1 MSNAA
6 IVADD
11 HELFRAAL
19 SELLKSTFGFSNVF
33 QAGSLDEG
41 IEHLGAS
48 DAITFASFDLSMP
61 SMEGAASL
69 HSIREIYPK
78 MRLAVVTASER
89 REDILAALGA
99 GVNGFIPKSLG
110 IVEVSKALRS
120 IIGGQIYVPA
130 ALAAA
135 NTLTAP
141 AVAIAKQE
149 PASSRPNELLSPRQ
163 NDVLALMAQGLT
175 NKEIAR
181 HLRLAEGTVKVH
193 VNALYRALGA
203 HNRVSAVAAMQRLE
217 LKTSA

>member
-6 IVADD
+6 VVSDD
-11 HELFRAAL
+11 HELFRSAL
-19 SELLKSTFGFSNVF
+19 SELLKGTFGFSSVF

-48 DAITFASFDLSMP
+48 DAITFASFDLYMP
-61 SMEGAASL
+61 GMEGATSL

-78 MRLAVVTASER
+78 VHLAVVTASER

-110 IVEVSKALRS
+110 IVEVRQALRS

-135 NTLTAP
+135 NALASPAATA
-141 AVAIAKQE
+141 KRE
-149 PASSRPNELLSPRQ
+149 PVPFRSNELLSPRQ

-217 LKTSA
+217 LKPSS

>member
-19 SELLKSTFGFSNVF
+19 SELLKNTFGFSNVF
-33 QAGSLDEG
+33 QAGSLDMG
-41 IEHLGAS
+41 IELLSAS
-48 DAITFASFDLSMP
+48 DTITFASFDLSMP
-61 SMEGAASL
+61 GMEGAASL
-69 HSIREIYPK
+69 HSIREFYPNV
-78 MRLAVVTASER
+78 RLAVVTASER

-110 IVEVSKALRS
+110 IVEVRQALRS
-120 IIGGQIYVPA
+120 IIDGQIYVPA

-135 NTLTAP
+135 NALASPVVARPKQKPP
-141 AVAIAKQE
+141 ALR
-149 PASSRPNELLSPRQ
+149 SNELLSPRQ
-163 NDVLALMAQGLT
+163 NDVLALMAQGLS

-181 HLRLAEGTVKVH
+181 HLHLAEGTVKVH

-203 HNRVSAVAAMQRLE
+203 HNRVSAVTAMQRLE
-217 LKTSA
+217 LKT